1 MIETLFKNSII
12 STNRIGACSKNQ
24 SDYPSYAYFVGG
36 SKNEIDNQ
44 LKGFDMKTF
53 TCANVPE
60 GHFTFDELLELDLV
74 KDAIQQLKAVPHP
87 QKQKVK
93 TLVFIMQYIDVV
105 AAFDEA
111 KNGTVLLGER
121 ERREL
126 MLGVDYF
133 VESNFD
139 EIMKRFT
146 KQQREILRNAV
157 S

>member
-1 MIETLFKNSII
+1 
-12 STNRIGACSKNQ
+12 
-24 SDYPSYAYFVGG
+24 
-36 SKNEIDNQ
+36 
-44 LKGFDMKTF
+44 MKTF

-74 KDAIQQLKAVPHP
+74 KDAIRQLKADSHP

-93 TLVFIMQYIDVV
+93 TLVFTMQYIDVV

-111 KNGTVLLGER
+111 KNGTVLLGEK
-121 ERREL
+121 ERHHL
-126 MLGVDYF
+126 MLAVDDF

-139 EIMKRFT
+139 EILKRFT

>member
-1 MIETLFKNSII
+1 MNTVK
-12 STNRIGACSKNQ
+12 
-24 SDYPSYAYFVGG
+24 
-36 SKNEIDNQ
+36 
-44 LKGFDMKTF
+44 F
-53 TCANVPE
+53 TNVPE
-60 GHFTFDELLELDLV
+60 GHFTFDEFLELDV
-74 KDAIQQLKAVPHP
+74 FKETIQQVKAMPHP
-87 QKQKVK
+87 QKQKMK
-93 TLVFIMQYIDVV
+93 TLVFMMQYIDVI

-139 EIMKRFT
+139 EIFKRFT
-146 KQQREILRNAV
+146 KQQRDYLRKAI

>member
-1 MIETLFKNSII
+1 
-12 STNRIGACSKNQ
+12 
-24 SDYPSYAYFVGG
+24 
-36 SKNEIDNQ
+36 
-44 LKGFDMKTF
+44 MKIF

-60 GHFTFDELLELDLV
+60 GHFTFDGLLELDLV
-74 KDAIQQLKAVPHP
+74 KDAIRQLKAVPHP

-93 TLVFIMQYIDVV
+93 ILVFTMQYIDVI
-105 AAFDEA
+105 AAFYEEN
-111 KNGTVLLGER
+111 NGTVLLGEN
-121 ERREL
+121 EKHNL
-126 MLGVDYF
+126 MLAVDDF